1 MKIYRVVTVA
11 GETIHAGRPDSEIFY
26 RLSGSFPDFELT
38 DESVS
43 VAKIL
48 PPLVPPA
55 IYIVG
60 YNYSSNPV
68 KAREEAGP
76 YPVIVMKAASTVIA
90 DGESI
95 ELPRHLISDEV
106 DYEGELAVII
116 GKAAKNI
123 AYEDADEY
131 IMGYT
136 VANDLTARDW
146 QRQGAG
152 GQWVRG
158 KNFDTFC
165 PLGPAIVTRD
175 AVDLAKGLRLQT
187 RVNGVLRQDDTTDS
201 MIFSIS
207 EVIAFL
213 SGNNTL
219 LPGTV
224 ILTGTPTGTGKHQN
238 PPEYLKSGDVVCVE
252 IEGLGRLQN
261 PVLAS

>member
-1 MKIYRVVTVA
+1 MKIYRVLTKA
-11 GETIHAGRPDSEIFY
+11 GETIVAGRLQGEKLY

-38 DESVS
+38 DEPVS
-43 VAKIL
+43 VAQIL
-48 PPLVPPA
+48 QPLVPPA

-60 YNYSSNPV
+60 FNYSDNLQ
-68 KAREEAGP
+68 KAREEAGS

-90 DGESI
+90 DGEAI
-95 ELPRHLISDEV
+95 ELPIHLVSEEV

-116 GKAAKNI
+116 GQAAKNV
-123 AYEDADEY
+123 AREHANEY

-187 RVNGVLRQDDTTDS
+187 WVNGSLRQDDSTHS
-201 MIFSIS
+201 MIFPIDQII
-207 EVIAFL
+207 EFL

-224 ILTGTPTGTGKHQN
+224 ILTGTPAGTGKQQS
-238 PPEYLKSGDVVCVE
+238 PPEYLKRGDVVRVE
-252 IEGLGRLQN
+252 IEGIGVLEN
-261 PVLAS
+261 PVHAP